1 MWPGAVFALVL
12 FCCAQVFAA
21 PKAAKKPAAAEPQAQ
36 PVSEAKAKDERA
48 TERAA
53 ERPSEP
59 QDTDGLSEDEAVAR
73 ALKINPNLRAF
84 RRQRGVAEGQVVTAS
99 MITNPSFQFQ
109 LVHVQAGEDMGAA
122 ATLKW
127 APPQPIIYAAGRS
140 AARAHL
146 EQVEHEIA
154 EQEWLVQNQVR
165 TTHSLLLMLKKQL
178 AMCEQMI
185 ALRRRVLEL
194 YKTRLL
200 HGGATRIELNQV
212 QLSLLAIERDRDA
225 LLLRQVDAQSELR
238 TQVGEVT
245 AAPLKLRGTFPTA
258 MEHSSTPDAD
268 ALAEQALATR
278 PALKAAH
285 SKIIQ
290 GQHVLRAERA
300 RRWPWFEISARYRH
314 TTSTNYP
321 DEVLLGIEIPLPVLN
336 QNQGPIQEAAA
347 QVDLALGLAEAQF
360 LVLKQTV
367 FNTYAALQVRRSVL
381 LRYEREVLP
390 VLAEHE
396 QLLELSLRGGQID
409 LVTLLAGEETA
420 LRAQRDYFDAR
431 LAFRIAW
438 LALQAAVGK
447 PLEEVRP

>member
-1 MWPGAVFALVL
+1 MWRGVVFVSVL
-12 FCCAQVFAA
+12 ICCAQVFAA
-21 PKAAKKPAAAEPQAQ
+21 PKAAKKPAMAEPQTQSDAQ
-36 PVSEAKAKDERA
+36 SPLTKSQEVQSAKVEAEA
-48 TERAA
+48 
-53 ERPSEP
+53 
-59 QDTDGLSEDEAVAR
+59 DGLTEDEAVLR
-73 ALKINPNLRAF
+73 ALRINPNLRAF

-99 MITNPSFQFQ
+99 MITNPAFQLQ
-109 LVHVQAGEDMGAA
+109 LVHVQTGADMGAA

-127 APPQPIIYAAGRS
+127 APPQPIVYAANRS
-140 AARAHL
+140 LARAHL
-146 EQVEHEIA
+146 EQVDHEIA
-154 EQEWLVQNQVR
+154 EQEWLIQNQVR
-165 TTHSLLLMLKKQL
+165 STYSLLLMLKKQL
-178 AMCEQMI
+178 AVCEQMI
-185 ALRRRVLEL
+185 GLRKRVLEL
-194 YKTRLL
+194 YKTRLS

-225 LLLRQVDAQSELR
+225 LLLRQVDAQSDLR
-238 TQVGEVT
+238 TQIGEVT
-245 AAPLKLRGTFPTA
+245 ASPVKLRGAFPVDL
-258 MEHSSTPDAD
+258 EHASIPSAD
-268 ALAEQALATR
+268 ALAEQALAAR

-290 GQHVLRAERA
+290 RQHALRAERA
-300 RRWPWFEISARYRH
+300 KAWPWFEISARYRH

-360 LVLKQTV
+360 LILKQSV
-367 FNTYAALQVRRSVL
+367 FNAYAALQVRRSVL

-390 VLAEHE
+390 ILAEHE

-438 LALQAAVGK
+438 LALQAAVGQ
-447 PLEEVRP
+447 PLEESRS